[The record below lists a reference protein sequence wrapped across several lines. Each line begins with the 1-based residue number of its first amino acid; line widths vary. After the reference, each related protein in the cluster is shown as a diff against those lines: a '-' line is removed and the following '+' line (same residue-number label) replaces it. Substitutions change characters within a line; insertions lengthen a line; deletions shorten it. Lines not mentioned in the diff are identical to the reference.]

1 MELAR
6 DSEHTKKIVVNAPFI
21 DEDTLGIGHKEV
33 HVRRK
38 SSGHHFCDN
47 FGNSM
52 DEANKSKIM
61 HLLGPIFFGI
71 KAMFA
76 ESIQ

>member
-1 MELAR
+1 
-6 DSEHTKKIVVNAPFI
+6 VNAPFI

-52 DEANKSKIM
+52 DEANKPKIM
-61 HLLGPIFFGI
+61 HLLGTIFLRNSGDVRGI
-71 KAMFA
+71 DPMEVANM
-76 ESIQ
+76 